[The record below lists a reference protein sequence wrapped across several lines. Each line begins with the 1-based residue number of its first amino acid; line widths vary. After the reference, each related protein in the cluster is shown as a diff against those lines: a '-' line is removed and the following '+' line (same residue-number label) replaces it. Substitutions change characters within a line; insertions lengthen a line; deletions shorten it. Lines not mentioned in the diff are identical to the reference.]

1 MSDSPFAAVLPLRD
15 ELLLRWRL
23 GLARLGVPGCWPSP
37 RYSTLSAVSSMK
49 AASSEARTT
58 VSSCSRT
65 PCSNAMSPTCAAT
78 RPDTISAPSAPL
90 TALPPASAT
99 ALASR
104 SGWGVATRT
113 VCPELRA
120 MNSSM
125 VHSASSWPR
134 PITIR

>member
-1 MSDSPFAAVLPLRD
+1 
-15 ELLLRWRL
+15 
-23 GLARLGVPGCWPSP
+23 
-37 RYSTLSAVSSMK
+37 MK

-78 RPDTISAPSAPL
+78 RPDTISVPSALL

-99 ALASR
+99 ALTSW
-104 SGWGVATRT
+104 SGWGVVTRT

-125 VHSASSWPR
+125 VQSASSWPR
-134 PITIR
+134 PITTR